1 MQSTKNT
8 HVSIS
13 KSTTTKQIVLPEDM
27 DLREAIVHLER
38 RMEEDERVVAVYEI
52 IEAFPLD
59 GAHALTMSLSETFG
73 WTGLIPT
80 PGFFGSKPPAM
91 VGVNVGAG
99 ETVQVPWGRIR
110 VPGVDGYVQTTVH
123 VDKKTGQPRFA
134 ITGEVR
140 RKHERKIAE
149 IADRAREYVRNH
161 SIYAGKAIRVNFERI
176 GDPEEASPTDFNPQF
191 IDVTGV
197 KVDELIF
204 SEEVKAAV
212 NINLFTPITNTEH
225 CRKHG
230 IPLKR
235 GVLLAGQY
243 GTGKTLT
250 AYCAAHLAEK
260 NGWTFLYL
268 EKVDQLP
275 MAINFANLYGPCV
288 IFAEDID
295 EVMGTQERNEKVNGV
310 LNTIDG
316 LDSKSSEVIVVL
328 TTNHVENVNI
338 AMLRPGRLDAVI
350 HVMPPD
356 ADAVQKLIKMY
367 ARGLL
372 AKNVDL
378 ERVGAILKG
387 RIPAVIR
394 EVVERSKLAAIA
406 RGGLDKKGNLTIE
419 GTDLEAAAF
428 AMDNHLRLLE
438 PKAEDN
444 RSDMEKAAHTLGTI
458 LTGGAVDV
466 ATDKP
471 RLALSSKHK
480 DQALA

>member
-1 MQSTKNT
+1 MKTTKNT
-8 HVSIS
+8 HVAVSHSS
-13 KSTTTKQIVLPEDM
+13 KTKQIMLPEDM
-27 DLREAIVHLER
+27 DLREAITHLER

-52 IEAFPLD
+52 IDAFPLD
-59 GAHALTMSLSETFG
+59 GAHALTMSLSDTFG

-91 VGVNVGAG
+91 VGVHVAHD
-99 ETVQVPWGRIR
+99 EVVQVPWGRIR

-140 RKHERKIAE
+140 RKHEKKIAE
-149 IADRAREYVRNH
+149 IAERAREYVRDH

-176 GDPEEASPTDFNPQF
+176 GNPEDASPTDFNPQF
-191 IDVTGV
+191 LDVSGV
-197 KVDELIF
+197 KIDELVF
-204 SEEVKAAV
+204 SDDVKAAV
-212 NINLFTPITNTEH
+212 DINLFTPITATEE
-225 CRKHG
+225 CRRNG

-250 AYCAAHLAEK
+250 AYCAANLAEK

-275 MAINFANLYGPCV
+275 MAIQFANLYGPCV

-295 EVMGTQERNEKVNGV
+295 EIMGTQDRNDKVNGV

-350 HVMPPD
+350 HVLPPD
-356 ADAVQKLIKMY
+356 AAAVEKLIKMY

-372 AKNVDL
+372 AEDVDL
-378 ERVGAILKG
+378 QRVGDVLQG

-406 RGGLDKKGNLTIE
+406 RGGHKDGRLVIE
-419 GTDLEAAAF
+419 GADLEAAAF

-438 PKAEDN
+438 PKVEDT
-444 RSDMEKAAHTLGTI
+444 RSDVEKAAHVLGTI
-458 LTGGAVDV
+458 VTGGTVEV
-466 ATDKP
+466 AAAEP
-471 RLALSSKHK
+471 RLSMTARKDSVLS
-480 DQALA
+480 